1 MDKQILTT
9 YTVNEG
15 THFGICPIDCEVF
28 VNDYSSKETIS
39 VEGISAEAVRT
50 AIFGYV
56 TNGYKH
62 MNKAEA
68 ITWLVCLKDRVEEAI
83 KACESLEVK

>member
-15 THFGICPIDCEVF
+15 THFGICSVDCEVF

-39 VEGISAEAVRT
+39 VECISRSAVNGAINRYVDT
-50 AIFGYV
+50 A
-56 TNGYKH
+56 YKH
-62 MNKAEA
+62 MTKAEA
-68 ITWLVCLKDRVEEAI
+68 ISWLNNLKKLTEHAI
-83 KACESLEVK
+83 EACESVEVK